1 MNSWRW
7 PQLRTFQISDFRE
20 YQHYGSTIADRV
32 WNTWWRNAGRPVSD
46 VERHMAEMADDRPLP
61 MAVVAHGDHG
71 YLGSAFLI
79 HSDMEERPQYSPW
92 VAAVWVEAAERKRG
106 IGRALIAEAASTAAS
121 LGYRAAYI
129 CCRRDLEGFYVR
141 TGSTII
147 EQAVGAKSLS
157 VLRFDLMERE
167 G

>member
-1 MNSWRW
+1 M
-7 PQLRTFQISDFRE
+7 
-20 YQHYGSTIADRV
+20 
-32 WNTWWRNAGRPVSD
+32 
-46 VERHMAEMADDRPLP
+46 
-61 MAVVAHGDHG
+61 
-71 YLGSAFLI
+71 
-79 HSDMEERPQYSPW
+79 
-92 VAAVWVEAAERKRG
+92 WVEAAERKRG
-106 IGRALIAEAASTAAS
+106 IDRALIAEAASTAAS

-129 CCRRDLEGFYVR
+129 CCRRELEGFYVR